1 MFPGKHVHVFLY
13 SLRHLFLL
21 NSYVCN
27 MKGKYLFIALLPG
40 LMACHNDVSTQNS
53 KEENQTLET
62 IFSRKSVRKYTKRP
76 VEKEKLETLVR
87 AGMAAPSSRDRR
99 PWEFIIVTDRDILDT
114 MGDGLPLARM
124 LKETSQAIIVCGD
137 TIKSG
142 NAWQLDCSAAA
153 QNILLAAESLGLGAV
168 WTAAYPYPERIKV
181 VRDALHLPHHI
192 FPLTVIPLGYPTGL
206 EKPKDKFN
214 KKQIHYNGW

>member
-1 MFPGKHVHVFLY
+1 MIRFRIF
-13 SLRHLFLL
+13 FQI

-27 MKGKYLFIALLPG
+27 MKWKYSFIVLLSALI
-40 LMACHNDVSTQNS
+40 ACNNNTES
-53 KEENQTLET
+53 KDNKEVNETLET
-62 IFSRKSVRKYTKRP
+62 IFNRKSVRKYTERP

-124 LKETSQAIIVCGD
+124 LKETKQAIIVCGD
-137 TIKSG
+137 TAKSN

-153 QNILLAAESLGLGAV
+153 QNV
-168 WTAAYPYPERIKV
+168 RMKV
-181 VRDALHLPHHI
+181 VREALHLPEHI
-192 FPLTVIPLGYPTGL
+192 VPLTVIPVGYPTGI

-214 KKQIHYNGW
+214 KKQMHYNGW

>member
-1 MFPGKHVHVFLY
+1 MIRFRIF
-13 SLRHLFLL
+13 FQT

-27 MKGKYLFIALLPG
+27 MKWKYSFIVLLSALI
-40 LMACHNDVSTQNS
+40 ACNNNTESKDS
-53 KEENQTLET
+53 KEVNETLET
-62 IFSRKSVRKYTKRP
+62 IFNRKSVRKYTERP

-114 MGDGLPLARM
+114 MGNGLPLARM
-124 LKETSQAIIVCGD
+124 LKETKQAIIVCGD
-137 TIKSG
+137 TAKSN

-153 QNILLAAESLGLGAV
+153 QNVLLAAESLGLGAV
-168 WTAAYPYPERIKV
+168 WTAAYPYPERMKV
-181 VRDALHLPHHI
+181 VLEALHLPEHI
-192 FPLTVIPLGYPTGL
+192 VPLTVIPVGYPTGI